1 MEIRVL
7 SPKRGIIALYNGEK
21 YIIYSTY
28 YGVVAE
34 STKIDRHYDEATSRE
49 HSVTI
54 EFDVCEWFG
63 YWSLY
68 DIIRRGV
75 KKMERQFINDKEV
88 CIILNQVRGEQNHLH
103 RRLVMT
109 TEEY

>member
-1 MEIRVL
+1 MIIKRL
-7 SPKRGIIALYNGEK
+7 SEKRGIIALYDGDK

-34 STKIDRHYDEATSRE
+34 STNIDRTYRNDCTES
-49 HSVTI
+49 SVSI
-54 EFDVCEWFG
+54 DFDVCEWFG

-75 KKMERQFINDKEV
+75 KKMEREFLPDKEV
-88 CIILNQVRGEQNHLH
+88 CIVLHQKQGEQDHLR
-103 RRLVMT
+103 RRLVVS
-109 TEEY
+109 TEEI